1 MMQAEKLLFF
11 SGSARGESL
20 NQRLAQ
26 LAARIAEANGIP
38 ATLADLRD
46 YPLPLPSGDLER
58 DDGEPENARKLKA
71 LMQAHSGI
79 FIAAPEYNASLTP
92 LLKNTLDWVSRLKD
106 EGKPPLHVFKTRVFA
121 IASAAAGHFGGIR
134 GLIALHQVL
143 TAGLGALVL
152 PIQVSVP
159 LAAAAFNENGHL
171 KDKTQQEL
179 LKSAISEL
187 ARLAK
192 VFHGP

>member
-1 MMQAEKLLFF
+1 MMQSEKLLFF

-38 ATLADLRD
+38 VTLADLLD
-46 YPLPLPSGDLER
+46 YPLPLPAAIWNVTTASR
-58 DDGEPENARKLKA
+58 RMARKLKA

-92 LLKNTLDWVSRLKD
+92 LLKNTLDWESRVKD

-121 IASAAAGHFGGIR
+121 IASAAAGQFGGMR

-143 TAGLGALVL
+143 TAGLSALVL